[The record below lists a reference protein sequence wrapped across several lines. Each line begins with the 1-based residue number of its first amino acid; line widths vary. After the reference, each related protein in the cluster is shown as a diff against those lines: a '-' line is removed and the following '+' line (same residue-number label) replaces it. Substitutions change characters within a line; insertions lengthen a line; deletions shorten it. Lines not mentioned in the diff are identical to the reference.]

1 MIKIRKPIGSISP
14 LNIGQ
19 LSKIAIALF
28 CAMLTSFCLAAN
40 ADYSRLSKTE
50 INDTISNAE
59 HSLESLEE
67 SRLELQTRIIR
78 MQNHGQKAK
87 ATLKSKQSQY
97 KLAQTPTSKAELT
110 LAELDYALQAR
121 KIRQQKREFAK
132 LNTEKRRVE
141 SAIIELKQ
149 AQSSAFAADSA
160 TETNRQNS
168 TPSTTKRTS
177 ITTPSKGS
185 TASQNERSTT
195 HQSQAN
201 VQRRHTNSTAKK
213 QRIGDS
219 FTLLYSNA
227 DIRDERQRFKA
238 VSGNRPSQEQQSL
251 SIRFFDGKRLLS
263 SQNLRLQG
271 RGNAQFTGEIMF
283 SGSTLVLQSGTQT
296 WQVPVQPQNRGR
308 PFVLNMDA
316 RDPRLKMLIAYPKG

>member
-1 MIKIRKPIGSISP
+1 MIKTRKPIGSISP

-19 LSKIAIALF
+19 LSKIATALF
-28 CAMLTSFCLAAN
+28 CAMLTSYSHAADT
-40 ADYSRLSKTE
+40 DYSRLSKTE
-50 INDTISNAE
+50 INETISNAE

-78 MQNHGQKAK
+78 MQNHGQRAK

-97 KLAQTPTSKAELT
+97 KLAQTPTSKAQLT

-149 AQSSAFAADSA
+149 AQSSSFSA
-160 TETNRQNS
+160 ETNRQSS
-168 TPSTTKRTS
+168 TPSTTKRTA

-185 TASQNERSTT
+185 MASQNKRSTT
-195 HQSQAN
+195 QSQAN
-201 VQRRHTNSTAKK
+201 VQRRYTNSTTRK

-219 FTLLYSNA
+219 FTLLYSSA

-251 SIRFFDGKRLLS
+251 SIRFLDGKRLLS

-283 SGSTLVLQSGTQT
+283 SGSTLELQSGTQT